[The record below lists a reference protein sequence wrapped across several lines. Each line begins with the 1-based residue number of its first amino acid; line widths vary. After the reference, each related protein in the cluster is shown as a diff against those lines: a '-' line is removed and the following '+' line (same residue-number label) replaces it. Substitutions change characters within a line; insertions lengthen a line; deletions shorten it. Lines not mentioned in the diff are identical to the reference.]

1 MSTPNLPPQTSPD
14 TDPKSNV
21 PIDSSA
27 PELKA
32 RVHEDEAP
40 YCILPEKEKVFLM
53 LLCSF
58 AAIISPISS
67 SIYFPAIGT
76 LAEDL
81 HVSVSDINLTVTM
94 YLIFQGLAPSIVASL
109 SDTHGR
115 RPAYLACFTIYIAT
129 NIALAL
135 QNSYA
140 ALMVLRC
147 LQSTGSSGTIA
158 LSSATVSDLAT
169 RAERGKYIGFAT
181 MGVTL
186 GPALG
191 PVIGG
196 LLSHFL
202 GWRAIFW
209 FLVILSGVLGATLLL
224 FLPETCRAVV
234 GNGSVPPKRW
244 NRSIWQIIR
253 ARSWS
258 KNKNIDAPFAAE
270 RAYNTLQKRRNRRNP
285 LTASLS
291 IATESKEAFIILIY
305 GGLLFSGYMAILS
318 TLTSELEARFNY
330 NTIQIGL
337 CYLPLGLGSLTSRWT
352 VGTLLD
358 MNFKREAKRQSLVI
372 SKNKQQDLKGF
383 NIERARLAVTLPFTY
398 LSCAFILGYGWVM
411 QARTSSSIAGTL
423 IFIFLSGHTTSGSFS
438 SLNTLIVDTNA
449 ESPATAVAASNLF
462 RCLMGAGA
470 VAAATP
476 LIERVGMGWMATLV
490 AGVWVVVSPCLWIV
504 YYRNR
509 GHLKWEQLY
518 PAGSEVAVGVQLLSD
533 VALSQ
538 YMNSSGRNVFLTAP

>member
-1 MSTPNLPPQTSPD
+1 MSMSTLPLQTSPE
-14 TDPKSNV
+14 TDSKSNV
-21 PIDSSA
+21 PTDSSA
-27 PELKA
+27 PGVKA
-32 RVHEDEAP
+32 QINENEAP
-40 YCILPEKEKVFLM
+40 YCILPENEKVFLM

-58 AAIISPISS
+58 AAIISPMSS

-115 RPAYLACFTIYIAT
+115 RPAYLACFTIYVAT

-209 FLVILSGVLGATLLL
+209 FLVILSGVLGMALLL
-224 FLPETCRAVV
+224 FLSETCRAVV
-234 GNGSVPPKRW
+234 GNGSIPPKRW
-244 NRSIWQIIR
+244 NQSTWQIVR
-253 ARSWS
+253 ARTWT
-258 KNKNIDAPFAAE
+258 KNNDAATAAAVE
-270 RAYNTLQKRRNRRNP
+270 PAYNTLQMRRKRRNP

-291 IATESKEAFIILIY
+291 IATGSKEAFMILVY
-305 GGLLFSGYMAILS
+305 GALLFSGYMTILS
-318 TLTSELEARFNY
+318 TLTSELESRFGY
-330 NTIQIGL
+330 NTIEIGL

-358 MNFKREAKRQSLVI
+358 MNFRREAKRQGLVI

-398 LSCAFILGYGWVM
+398 LSAAFIVGYGWTM
-411 QARTSSSIAGTL
+411 QAQTRGSIAGTL

-438 SLNTLIVDTNA
+438 SLNTLIVDINA

-476 LIERVGMGWMATLV
+476 LIKSVGMGWMATLV
-490 AGVWVVVSPCLWIV
+490 AGVWVVVSPALWVV
-504 YYRNR
+504 YCR
-509 GHLKWEQLY
+509 GFSWRGEREKGERRRSD
-518 PAGSEVAVGVQLLSD
+518 AGGVGES
-533 VALSQ
+533 
-538 YMNSSGRNVFLTAP
+538 T